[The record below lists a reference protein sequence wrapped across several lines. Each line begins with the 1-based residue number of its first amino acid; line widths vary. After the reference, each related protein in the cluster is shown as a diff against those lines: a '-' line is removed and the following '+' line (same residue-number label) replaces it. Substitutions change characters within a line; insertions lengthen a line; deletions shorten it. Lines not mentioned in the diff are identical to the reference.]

1 MVLNPLRLF
10 IVRLLAVFGCCL
22 ADLDVLKPENSPAT
36 GNNDN
41 LPFLILDEAS
51 DAIVTD
57 DSEPVGVQPPIEP
70 PEVTGAGAAG
80 MAGEGGEGGGGRS
93 NLKGNP

>member
-1 MVLNPLRLF
+1 MD
-10 IVRLLAVFGCCL
+10 A
-22 ADLDVLKPENSPAT
+22 LKPSPAT
-36 GNNDN
+36 GNNDE
-41 LPFLILDEAS
+41 LPILISDEAS

-80 MAGEGGEGGGGRS
+80 MAGEGEGEEEEAIS
-93 NLKGNP
+93 KETPSTIIE